1 MYNTVTTPQFV
12 KRDNSIQQAS
22 TSTPLSMVIVERNP
36 TARAALS
43 KAFSA
48 EGIRVVSNIAESQ
61 STLQV
66 ACTLDPDLI
75 LYSVNSPEID
85 ELQRIMILRREL
97 PNTLILV
104 LVHGE
109 LNGQEKIITDYGAH
123 QVLSN
128 SIHPT
133 ELVKAVQALMH
144 AHLPSILFTAQSLTR
159 AQFSQAADVSL

>member
-1 MYNTVTTPQFV
+1 MYNTVTTSQFV
-12 KRDNSIQQAS
+12 KQDNSIQPAN
-22 TSTPLSMVIVERNP
+22 TSAPLSMVIVERQS
-36 TARAALS
+36 TTRAALS

-48 EGIRVVSNIAESQ
+48 EGIRVVANIAESQ

-104 LVHGE
+104 LVPGE

-123 QVLSN
+123 QVLSI
-128 SIHPT
+128 SIDYT
-133 ELVKAVQALMH
+133 EIVKAVRALAH
-144 AHLPSILFTAQSLTR
+144 AHLPSILFTESIAR
-159 AQFSQAADVSL
+159 AQFSQAIDVSL